1 VGYAAIA
8 FGALAV
14 LVAVLADPLG
24 IGGGEGF
31 GWKQGLLLSVG
42 VNLAVGGV
50 GAMRGWFAGLGLRGA
65 GEATHPRRAAVAHRS
80 PARPAATKPHEIDH
94 GGGRFE

>member
-1 VGYAAIA
+1 MAEVSAKRVGYAAIA

-14 LVAVLADPLG
+14 LVALLADPLG

-42 VNLAVGGV
+42 VNVAVGGV

-65 GEATHPRRAAVAHRS
+65 GEATHPEERQ
-80 PARPAATKPHEIDH
+80 
-94 GGGRFE
+94 